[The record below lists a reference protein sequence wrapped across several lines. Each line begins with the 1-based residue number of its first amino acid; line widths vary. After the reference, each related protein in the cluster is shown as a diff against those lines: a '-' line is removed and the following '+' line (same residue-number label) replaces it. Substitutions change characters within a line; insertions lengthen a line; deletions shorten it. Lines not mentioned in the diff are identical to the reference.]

1 PPADASSIAGRL
13 PPRPRAAGSRPERT
27 IRGISHLA
35 MNFIPKEGLAMRKR
49 LGVVALV
56 LAFAVFATAAAQ
68 ARPHAGVTINFMTYV
83 WQPTTV
89 AATKQIVQQWNA
101 THPNIQVNE
110 IQIDPNSVHDTMCTN
125 FVGGTSPD
133 IL

>member
-1 PPADASSIAGRL
+1 
-13 PPRPRAAGSRPERT
+13 
-27 IRGISHLA
+27 
-35 MNFIPKEGLAMRKR
+35 MRKR

-110 IQIDPNSVHDTMCTN
+110 ISLRRALELPDGR
-125 FVGGTSPD
+125 FVDVALLRAAEQTLALAAAHGTR
-133 IL
+133 